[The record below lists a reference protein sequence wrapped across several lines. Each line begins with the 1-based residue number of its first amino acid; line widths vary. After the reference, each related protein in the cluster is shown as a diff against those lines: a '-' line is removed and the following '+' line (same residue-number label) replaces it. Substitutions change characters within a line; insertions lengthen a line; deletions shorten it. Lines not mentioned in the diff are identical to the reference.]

1 MASPGR
7 RGAPRCGCGS
17 LPDGSF
23 AVEGCTSSEFLF
35 CSGRSEE
42 KNEKKNR
49 HQLKVAAL
57 ASTLGSIVMSSAILF
72 FVCIL
77 YVKNGLIA
85 TRVRTDRLDSSLQP

>member
-1 MASPGR
+1 MWLWKPTW
-7 RGAPRCGCGS
+7 
-17 LPDGSF
+17 SF
-23 AVEGCTSSEFLF
+23 EGCTSSEDLF
-35 CSGRSEE
+35 CGRSEE
-42 KNEKKNR
+42 KNEKNR

-57 ASTLGSIVMSSAILF
+57 ASTLGSIAMSSAILF